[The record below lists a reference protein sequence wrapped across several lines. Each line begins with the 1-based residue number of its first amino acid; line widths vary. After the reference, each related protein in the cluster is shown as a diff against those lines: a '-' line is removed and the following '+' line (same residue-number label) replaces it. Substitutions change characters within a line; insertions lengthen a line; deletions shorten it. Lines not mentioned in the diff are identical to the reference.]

1 MNRQEKADF
10 VAQVGEMFRSAG
22 VLVVAHYSGLNAKQ
36 MTELRDRAHE
46 SGTAFKVVKN
56 RLARLAL
63 GGEGGEGEGADL
75 FQGPTAVA
83 CSEDAVAAPKL
94 LVDFAK
100 EHEALEIVGGI
111 LQERLLNAA
120 AVRQLAELPSLD
132 ELRGRLVGQL
142 QAPATRI
149 ATVVTQ
155 PGGGLA
161 RLLARKGEALPA
173 REQGEQAA

>member
-22 VLVVAHYSGLNAKQ
+22 VLVVAHYNGLNAKQ

-63 GGEGGEGEGADL
+63 GNGAEGGESEGADL

-100 EHEALEIVGGI
+100 EHEALVIVGGI

-132 ELRGRLVGQL
+132 ELRAQLVGQL

-149 ATVVTQ
+149 ATVVAQ

-161 RLLARKGEALPA
+161 RLLARYGERP
-173 REQGEQAA
+173 EEQAA